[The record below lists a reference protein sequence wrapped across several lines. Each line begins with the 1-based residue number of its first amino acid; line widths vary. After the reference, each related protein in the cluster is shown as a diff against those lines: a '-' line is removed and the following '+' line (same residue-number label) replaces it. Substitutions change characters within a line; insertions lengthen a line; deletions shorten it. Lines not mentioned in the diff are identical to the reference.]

1 MESKITCKSIS
12 DFFLKKLQ
20 MPEFSK
26 VSSQF
31 LIGLK
36 KKKSQS
42 IAQNAL
48 EMTISWL
55 GHNVYLELA
64 RL

>member
-1 MESKITCKSIS
+1 MEFKITCKSIS
-12 DFFLKKLQ
+12 DFFKKLQ
-20 MPEFSK
+20 MPALAK
-26 VSSQF
+26 VSSQI

-36 KKKSQS
+36 KKSQS
-42 IAQNAL
+42 FAQNAL
-48 EMTISWL
+48 GMTISWL